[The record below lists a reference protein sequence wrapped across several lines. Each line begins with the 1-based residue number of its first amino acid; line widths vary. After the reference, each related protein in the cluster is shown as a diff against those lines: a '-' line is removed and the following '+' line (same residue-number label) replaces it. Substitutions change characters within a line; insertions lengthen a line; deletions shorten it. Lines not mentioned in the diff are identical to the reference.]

1 MRIKPLMLALAAM
14 LGLCFSSGAR
24 ADITLDLANLPTTE
38 ILFTGTGGGANYRFT
53 NDITGSSFVVTG
65 STNGGDA
72 VGDKGALSGVYSY
85 TTVTTSGGVQSATV
99 TGSGTL
105 TIHDQVGPGVFTG
118 TVSGVD
124 IVTVGT
130 GGIINSSS
138 TVNLSNVSYTGSG
151 TDLKNLRADAAA
163 NGGTVSMTFT
173 FIPAQTLN
181 SLKHGSHHTSYSG
194 TINSTATPE
203 PSTFVVAGIGAL
215 GMIGF
220 GLRRRKALGV

>member
-1 MRIKPLMLALAAM
+1 MRIKTLMLALAAM

-38 ILFTGTGGGANYRFT
+38 ILFTGTGTGANYRFT
-53 NDITGSSFVVTG
+53 NDITGSSFVITG
-65 STNGGDA
+65 STNGSDSI
-72 VGDKGALSGVYSY
+72 GDKGALSGIYSY
-85 TTVTTSGGVQSATV
+85 TAVTTSGGVQSATV

-105 TIHDQVGPGVFTG
+105 TIHDKVGPGVFTG
-118 TVSGVD
+118 TVAGVD

-130 GGIINSSS
+130 GGTINSSA
-138 TVNLSNVSYTGSG
+138 TVNLSGVSYTGSG
-151 TDLKNLRADAAA
+151 ADLTNLKNDAIL
-163 NGGTVSMTFT
+163 NGGTVAMTFT

-194 TINSTATPE
+194 TINASSTPE